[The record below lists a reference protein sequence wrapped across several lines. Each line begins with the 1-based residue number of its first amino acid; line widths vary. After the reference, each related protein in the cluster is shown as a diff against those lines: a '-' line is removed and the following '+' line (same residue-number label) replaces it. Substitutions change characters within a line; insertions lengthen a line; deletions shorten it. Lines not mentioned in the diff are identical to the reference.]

1 MKENLIIGIAG
12 GTGSG
17 KTTLANRIIRTMNDP
32 DIPVIKMDSYYIS
45 HPKMSIEE
53 RATINFDH
61 PSSIDT
67 KLFIEH
73 LKKLKNNE
81 SIEMPVYDYETHLR
95 KKRKS
100 PVAPYRVIIVEGIL
114 LFENIKIR
122 DLCDIK
128 LFVDTDKDICIL
140 RRLKRDMESRGRTFL
155 SVYDQYFATV
165 RPMHLEFVEPSKKY
179 ADIIVPRGGFNKIA
193 VDMIVTKIKTI
204 LSEK

>member
-32 DIPVIKMDSYYIS
+32 NIPVVKMDSYYIS

-53 RATINFDH
+53 RASINFDH